1 MLSNWLM
8 KFIGIIRQNVLK
20 EFYENSVDSFIL
32 VASDSDYWALL
43 SSLPKARYLLMIER
57 EKCSYDLKGLLLQSG
72 IFYCYIDDFY
82 SGDDNNL
89 KLSALVQEIHRYL
102 DRTLNLNVNEMLEAA
117 YRSTRVEMSE
127 DEKKQF
133 YNRFIKPMHLVIGE
147 DGNVTIELQG
157 K

>member
-1 MLSNWLM
+1 VYQIKVNFQFDGASN
-8 KFIGIIRQNVLK
+8 F
-20 EFYENSVDSFIL
+20 
-32 VASDSDYWALL
+32 
-43 SSLPKARYLLMIER
+43 
-57 EKCSYDLKGLLLQSG
+57 
-72 IFYCYIDDFY
+72 
-82 SGDDNNL
+82 